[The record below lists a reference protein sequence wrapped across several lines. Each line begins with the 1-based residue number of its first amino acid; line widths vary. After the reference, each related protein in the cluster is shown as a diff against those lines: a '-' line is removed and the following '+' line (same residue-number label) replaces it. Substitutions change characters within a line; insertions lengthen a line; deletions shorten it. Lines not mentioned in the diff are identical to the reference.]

1 MDQDTV
7 LNIMIILAAIALAV
21 AVYIGET
28 TK

>member
-7 LNIMIILAAIALAV
+7 LNTLIILAAIALAV